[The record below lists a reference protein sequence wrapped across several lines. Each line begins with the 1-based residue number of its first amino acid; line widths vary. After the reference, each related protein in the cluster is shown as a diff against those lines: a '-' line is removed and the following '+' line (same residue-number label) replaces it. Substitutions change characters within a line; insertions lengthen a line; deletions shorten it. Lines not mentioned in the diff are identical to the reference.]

1 MQIHAKKLVEQK
13 HFDSNFIKTK
23 VGEIVHFQQKVLDA
37 YKGREIYLKHLQTSL
52 EFQRD
57 VTEVESW

>member
-1 MQIHAKKLVEQK
+1 MVEQK